1 MSQSPLLCLIHGH
14 GVDASIWDSIYADL
28 ALDHQVL
35 TPDFSRLTHLTTI
48 EAYADA
54 LYDQLALADVQK
66 VILAGH
72 SMGGYIALAF
82 AEKHPDRVQ
91 GLVLYHST
99 AVADDE
105 AKRQAR
111 QQVIQELQ
119 TTGTQPFIHK
129 QMPKMVA
136 PSYAPE
142 LLEALENQFRDLP
155 ADALIAGVKA
165 IASRPDR
172 TAVLRNAQF
181 PVLLV
186 LGRND
191 QLIPY
196 EKTAQ
201 LADLSS
207 QIKVVTIEQAGHLS
221 MVEQPAQSTV
231 VLRGFASQF

>member
-1 MSQSPLLCLIHGH
+1 MSQRSLLCLIHGH
-14 GVDASIWDSIYADL
+14 GVDASIWGSVYADL

-54 LYDQLALADVQK
+54 LYDQLALADGQK

-111 QQVIQELQ
+111 QQVIQELR
-119 TTGTQPFIHK
+119 TSGTQPFIHK

-142 LLEALENQFRDLP
+142 RIEALEDRFRNLP
-155 ADALIAGVKA
+155 AEALIAGIKA
-165 IASRPDR
+165 IANRPDR
-172 TAVLRNAQF
+172 TAVIRDARF
-181 PVLLV
+181 PVLLI
-186 LGRND
+186 LGRDD

-207 QIKVVTIEQAGHLS
+207 RIKLVTIEQAGHLS
-221 MVEQPAQSTV
+221 MVEQPAQSTA
-231 VLRGFASQF
+231 VLRDFGGQF

>member
-1 MSQSPLLCLIHGH
+1 MSQSPLFCLIHGH
-14 GVDASIWDSIYADL
+14 GVDASIWEGIYADL
-28 ALDHQVL
+28 ALDFRMSK
-35 TPDFSRLTHLTTI
+35 PDFSRLTHLTTI

-54 LYDQLALADVQK
+54 LYDQLALTDGQK

-72 SMGGYIALAF
+72 SMGGYTALAF

-99 AVADDE
+99 ATADDE

-111 QQVIQELQ
+111 QQVIRELQ

-129 QMPKMVA
+129 QMAKMVA

-142 LLEALENQFRDLP
+142 RIEALENQFKDLP
-155 ADALIAGVKA
+155 AEALIAGMKA
-165 IASRPDR
+165 IAGRPDR
-172 TAVLRNAQF
+172 TTVLRNVNF

-186 LGRND
+186 LGRDD
-191 QLIPY
+191 QIIPY

-201 LADLSS
+201 LTELSS
-207 QIKVVTIEQAGHLS
+207 RIKLATIEQAGHLS
-221 MVEQPAQSTV
+221 MVEQPIKSTEILRAFAAQ
-231 VLRGFASQF
+231 F